1 MYKYLIVLALFA
13 SCASPKK
20 LKKLMDKYPQQT
32 AKECAEKFPIK
43 ETIDTLLVSDS
54 VSIEAYQQEYNRL
67 ASIIDSL
74 LNDGCDTMYIDIIK
88 EKIRKIPCKPVVKY
102 VIKTQ
107 ENTAKLKVIKDSCDN
122 LVKTFVTINEKN
134 VTTIN
139 SLTSDNGKLKKQ
151 NTWLWIII
159 VVSAI
164 WIFRKSLVSLV
175 KRIL

>member
-1 MYKYLIVLALFA
+1 
-13 SCASPKK
+13 
-20 LKKLMDKYPQQT
+20 MDKYPQET

-134 VTTIN
+134 VTAIN